1 MNSNV
6 TAKFDQCSTDG
17 LILPLVDESGW
28 SEGTRAVLYF
38 VGLLYSFVGVAI
50 LADAFMCSIER
61 ITSTKKRIKMQTT
74 VDDETGS
81 ILEHYQETIIWNPT
95 VANLTL
101 MALGS
106 SAPEILLSIIEII
119 GNGFKAGDLG
129 PGTIVG
135 SAAFNLFAITAVC
148 IVSVPAGTKKRI
160 ENFGVFCVTSAW
172 SLFAYIWL
180 IIILIGI
187 SPNQVEVWEGVLTL
201 LFFVALVVNAYM
213 TSAKMKICRSG
224 KRDDATRETVQP
236 TIVAKNAKDLEVASS
251 EKKRYSWLPK
261 FADDSSQA
269 LLPDNDAKVDRLV
282 HDMRRKYPY
291 LSDERLTDLVTD
303 QITKDQGRDRLWYR
317 IMSIRGM
324 TSALR
329 KKRQPPIR
337 AEHMIQQMETMSR
350 TGALRRTLTDTGVRA
365 VSNFEFAATIYAVNP
380 LVENKVYL
388 KVIRRGSARKQLVF
402 TYRTVAGTAQRNAHF
417 LPKSETVVMQPS
429 EREKRICVEVCNVE
443 KWQQQMGF
451 WVKLE
456 LGPNTEE
463 DDRTTLGLAST
474 AKIIYPESSNEMSI
488 QFVHR
493 HEQVK
498 ESEGFVR
505 IPLVR
510 HGLISGGIQDR
521 SIMTVSRVVFFKS
534 QPPSLHLKVG
544 CTVQWKTENGSA
556 KRGEDYIGEGGS
568 LVLEPGVIEA
578 YIDIPIVNDYEPE
591 KDETFTVTL
600 LSCTAGSIGSNR
612 VVVVTILNDDQ
623 INRQEPYPY
632 LADFSASKYSLGITQ
647 NSYPKQR
654 LAAARLDASTWREQ
668 MLRAVSVNGGEIA
681 EATIPDCLAHIIAF
695 PWKVLVALVPPPPL
709 FNGWLTFFV
718 SLFLIGLLTAIVG
731 DLASIFGCLVGLK
744 ASVTAITFVALGT
757 SLPDTFAS
765 KLAAQQDRTAD
776 NAIGN
781 VTGSN
786 SVNVFLGLG
795 LPWFI
800 ASVYWASKGKAF
812 VVPSG
817 DLGFSVTLFT
827 ILSLFCLVV
836 IFLRRSLASF
846 GQAELGGPILTK
858 WASALLLFLFWVIY
872 IFVSSLHTYGHIS
885 GF

>member
-1 MNSNV
+1 MSNV
-6 TAKFDQCSTDG
+6 TAKFDQCSTEG

-28 SEGTRAVLYF
+28 SLGARAVLYF
-38 VGLLYSFVGVAI
+38 VGLLYSFVGVAV

-61 ITSTKKRIKMQTT
+61 ITSTKRRVKVQTT

-81 ILEHYQETIIWNPT
+81 ILEQYQETIVWNPT

-148 IVSVPAGTKKRI
+148 IVSVPAGSKKRI

-187 SPNQVEVWEGVLTL
+187 SPDQVEVWEGVLTL

-213 TSAKMKICRSG
+213 TSMKMKMCRTG
-224 KRDDATRETVQP
+224 KRDDTSRETAQA
-236 TIVAKNAKDLEVASS
+236 TIVAKNAKDLEAPL

-269 LLPDNDAKVDRLV
+269 LLPDNGAKVDRLV

-291 LSDERLTDLVTD
+291 LSDDRLTDLVTD
-303 QITKDQGRDRLWYR
+303 QIAKEQGRDRLWYR
-317 IMSIRGM
+317 IMSIRSM
-324 TSALR
+324 TSALQ

-380 LVENKVYL
+380 MVENKVYL

-402 TYRTVAGTAQRNAHF
+402 TYRTVAGTAQRNTHF
-417 LPKSETVVMQPS
+417 LHKSETVVMQPG

-456 LGPNTEE
+456 LGPNTE

-474 AKIIYPESSNEMSI
+474 AKIIYPESSTDMTV

-510 HGLISGGIQDR
+510 RGLISGGIQDR
-521 SIMTVSRVVFFKS
+521 SIMTV
-534 QPPSLHLKVG
+534 G
-544 CTVQWKTENGSA
+544 CTVQWKTENGTA

-568 LVLEPGVIEA
+568 LVLEPGVIEG

-600 LSCTAGSIGSNR
+600 LSCTTGSIGSNR
-612 VVVVTILNDDQ
+612 LVMVTILNDDQ
-623 INRQEPYPY
+623 INRQQLTFFRYY
-632 LADFSASKYSLGITQ
+632 AKFVSKVR
-647 NSYPKQR
+647 QR
-654 LAAARLDASTWREQ
+654 LAATRLDASTWREQ

-681 EATIPDCLAHIIAF
+681 EATIPDCVAHIIAF

-718 SLFLIGLLTAIVG
+718 SLFLIGVLTAIVG

-795 LPWFI
+795 LPWFL

-812 VVPSG
+812 MVPSG

-827 ILSLFCLVV
+827 VLSLFCLAV
-836 IFLRRSLASF
+836 IFLRRCLASF

-858 WASALLLFLFWVIY
+858 WACALLLLLFWVIY
-872 IFVSSLHTYGHIS
+872 ILISSLHTYGHIS

>member
-1 MNSNV
+1 MNAS
-6 TAKFDQCSTDG
+6 AKFDQCSTEG
-17 LILPLVDESGW
+17 LILPLVDESQW
-28 SEGTRAVLYF
+28 SHGARAVLYF
-38 VGLLYSFVGVAI
+38 VGLLYSFVGVAV
-50 LADAFMCSIER
+50 LADTFMCSIER
-61 ITSTKKRIKMQTT
+61 ITSTKRRIKVQTT

-81 ILEHYQETIIWNPT
+81 ILEHYQEKIVWNPT

-148 IVSVPAGTKKRI
+148 IVSVPAGAKKRI
-160 ENFGVFCVTSAW
+160 DDFAVFCVTSAW
-172 SLFAYIWL
+172 SVFAYLWL
-180 IIILIGI
+180 IIILIGV
-187 SPNQVEVWEGVLTL
+187 SPDQVEVWEGVLTL
-201 LFFVALVVNAYM
+201 FFFVALVVHAYM
-213 TSAKMKICRSG
+213 ISVKICRRG
-224 KRDDATRETVQP
+224 RRDDAHRETAQP
-236 TIVAKNAKDLEVASS
+236 AVVVKNTVTDLPSEPPI
-251 EKKRYSWLPK
+251 EKKRQSWLAR
-261 FADDSSQA
+261 FVDDSSQA
-269 LLPDNDAKVDRLV
+269 LLPDEGAKVDRVV
-282 HDMRRKYPY
+282 HDMRRRYPY
-291 LSDERLTDLVTD
+291 LGDNRLTDLITD
-303 QITKDQGRDRLWYR
+303 QITKEQPRDRLWYR
-317 IMSIRGM
+317 IMSIRNM
-324 TSALR
+324 TSSMR
-329 KKRQPPIR
+329 KKRQAAVRP
-337 AEHMIQQMETMSR
+337 EHMIQQMETMSR
-350 TGALRRTLTDTGVRA
+350 TGALRRTLTDTAVRA
-365 VSNFEFAATIYAVNP
+365 VSNIEFAATVYAVNP
-380 LVENKVYL
+380 TFDKKVYL

-402 TYRTVAGTAQRNAHF
+402 TYRTVSGTAQRNAHF
-417 LPKSETVVMQPS
+417 LHKSDTVVMQAC
-429 EREKRICVEVCNVE
+429 EREKRICVDVCNPE
-443 KWQQQMGF
+443 RWQQMMGF

-456 LGPNTEE
+456 LDASAED

-474 AKIIYPESSNEMSI
+474 AKILYAASSPETVVE
-488 QFVHR
+488 FVHR

-510 HGLISGGIQDR
+510 RGLISAAMQDK
-521 SIMTVSRVVFFKS
+521 SIMTAGS
-534 QPPSLHLKVG
+534 
-544 CTVQWKTENGSA
+544 TVQWKTENGTA

-568 LVLEPGVIEA
+568 LVLEPGVLEG

-591 KDETFTVTL
+591 KDEMFIVTL
-600 LSCTAGSIGSNR
+600 ISCTMGSLGSNR
-612 VVVVTILNDDQ
+612 TVVVTILNDDQ
-623 INRQEPYPY
+623 INRYY
-632 LADFSASKYSLGITQ
+632 AKFASKVR
-647 NSYPKQR
+647 QR
-654 LAAARLDASTWREQ
+654 LGAMRLDASTWREQ

-681 EATIPDCLAHIIAF
+681 EATVPDCLAHIVAF

-709 FNGWLTFFV
+709 FNGWLAFFV

-765 KLAAQQDRTAD
+765 RLAAQQDRTAD

-800 ASVYWASKGKAF
+800 ASVYWASKGEAF
-812 VVPSG
+812 IVPSG

-827 ILSLFCLVV
+827 ILSLFCLGT
-836 IFLRRSLASF
+836 IFLRRYLASL
-846 GQAELGGPILTK
+846 GQAELGGPVVMK
-858 WASALLLFLFWVIY
+858 WVCALLLLLFWFIY
-872 IFVSSLHTYGHIS
+872 ILVSSLHAYGHIS
-885 GF
+885 DF

>member
-1 MNSNV
+1 MSNV
-6 TAKFDQCSTDG
+6 TAKFDQCSTEG

-28 SEGTRAVLYF
+28 SLGARAVLYF
-38 VGLLYSFVGVAI
+38 VGLLYSFVGVAV

-61 ITSTKKRIKMQTT
+61 ITSTKRRVKVQTT

-81 ILEHYQETIIWNPT
+81 ILEQYQETIVWNPT

-148 IVSVPAGTKKRI
+148 IVSVPAGSKKRI

-187 SPNQVEVWEGVLTL
+187 SPDQVEVWEGVLTL

-213 TSAKMKICRSG
+213 TSMKMKMCRTG
-224 KRDDATRETVQP
+224 KRDDTSRETAQA
-236 TIVAKNAKDLEVASS
+236 TIVAKNDKDLEAPL

-269 LLPDNDAKVDRLV
+269 LLPDNGAKVDRLV

-291 LSDERLTDLVTD
+291 LSDDRLTDLVTD
-303 QITKDQGRDRLWYR
+303 QIAKEQGRDRLWYR
-317 IMSIRGM
+317 IMSIRSM
-324 TSALR
+324 TSALQ

-380 LVENKVYL
+380 MVENKVYL

-402 TYRTVAGTAQRNAHF
+402 TYRTVAGTAQRNTHF
-417 LPKSETVVMQPS
+417 LHKSETVVMQPG

-456 LGPNTEE
+456 LGPNTE

-474 AKIIYPESSNEMSI
+474 AKIIYPESSTDMTV

-510 HGLISGGIQDR
+510 RGLISGGIQDR
-521 SIMTVSRVVFFKS
+521 SIMTV
-534 QPPSLHLKVG
+534 G
-544 CTVQWKTENGSA
+544 CTVQWKTENGTA

-568 LVLEPGVIEA
+568 LVLEPGVIEG

-600 LSCTAGSIGSNR
+600 LSCTTGSIGSNR
-612 VVVVTILNDDQ
+612 LVMVTILNDDQ
-623 INRQEPYPY
+623 INRQILCQVRVESKTA
-632 LADFSASKYSLGITQ
+632 LSCHQIGCFNMARANASS
-647 NSYPKQR
+647 
-654 LAAARLDASTWREQ
+654 
-668 MLRAVSVNGGEIA
+668 
-681 EATIPDCLAHIIAF
+681 AF

-718 SLFLIGLLTAIVG
+718 SLFLIGVLTAIVG

-795 LPWFI
+795 LPWFL

-812 VVPSG
+812 MVPSG

-827 ILSLFCLVV
+827 VLSLFCLAV
-836 IFLRRSLASF
+836 IFLRRCLASF

-858 WASALLLFLFWVIY
+858 WACALLLLLFWVIY
-872 IFVSSLHTYGHIS
+872 ILISSLHTYGHIS